1 MISTMLQLEGLLG
14 RSDGRDKLGRL
25 VQYACRMV
33 AGRLK
38 QMEPSDAQAETI
50 RILTKVM
57 GSLGDSRRTNR
68 WLKGVS
74 PVLALREGLA
84 ARNEAL
90 WSRWCL
96 AVGSK
101 GAHDCLLVV
110 CA

>member
-1 MISTMLQLEGLLG
+1 MIGTALQLEGLLG

-38 QMEPSDAQAETI
+38 QMQPSEARSEII

-57 GSLGDSRRTNR
+57 GTLGDSRRTNR
-68 WLKGVS
+68 WLKGVT
-74 PVLALREGLA
+74 PLLALREGLA

-90 WSRWCL
+90 WGHWCL

-101 GAHDCLLVV
+101 GARSR
-110 CA
+110 